1 MMVMVIGGFILPIAL
16 IFIFYYLLFSMIRD
30 GSKFVY
36 TSEEKL
42 NINMQLLNKNGTNGK
57 TVQLSLSLPNIH
69 SSLGYFSAL
78 DHFKYTAKESMYST
92 FSQELI
98 EKVKLI
104 KIVVKAEVKIVK
116 FTSVILLIF
125 FITWFPY
132 ACIALIGQFSSNTNI
147 YITPKTAFL
156 PFIFAKLSST
166 LNPLFFILTNSRCL
180 NYFKKLYKK
189 TVFRQKLKKNET
201 MLRKLTVRKR
211 IKNHNTF

>member
-1 MMVMVIGGFILPIAL
+1 MIMVIGGFILPIAL
-16 IFIFYYLLFSMIRD
+16 ILIFYYLLFSMIRD
-30 GSKFVY
+30 GSKFFY

-42 NINMQLLNKNGTNGK
+42 NINMQLLNKNGTSNGK

-69 SSLGYFSAL
+69 NSLGYFSAL
-78 DHFKYTAKESMYST
+78 DHFKYTAKESMYSN
-92 FSQELI
+92 FSKELI

-104 KIVVKAEVKIVK
+104 KIVVNAEVKIVK

-189 TVFRQKLKKNET
+189 TVFKQKLKKNET
-201 MLRKLTVRKR
+201 MLRKLTLRKR
-211 IKNHNTF
+211 FRKHNTF

>member
-1 MMVMVIGGFILPIAL
+1 
-16 IFIFYYLLFSMIRD
+16 MIRD
-30 GSKFVY
+30 GSKFFY

-42 NINMQLLNKNGTNGK
+42 NINMQLLNKNGISNGK

-69 SSLGYFSAL
+69 SSYFSAL
-78 DHFKYTAKESMYST
+78 DRFKDTPKESMYSN
-92 FSQELI
+92 FSKELI

-180 NYFKKLYKK
+180 NYFKKLYKN
-189 TVFRQKLKKNET
+189 TVFKQKLKKNET
-201 MLRKLTVRKR
+201 MVRKLTVRKR
-211 IKNHNTF
+211 IRNHNTF